1 VPFPA
6 GGPTDVLT
14 RVLAQNLSERWSQPV
29 VVDNKPG
36 AGGAIGSDFVAKSAP
51 DGYTLLMATTSTHS
65 IGPSLQKLPYDPVRD
80 FAPVSQI
87 SNATNVLVVS
97 PKLGVN
103 SVRELVALAKAKPGA
118 LNFASS
124 GTGTIPHLTGELF
137 KHLAGVD
144 LVHIPYK
151 GTGLSLTDLASGQV
165 ALLFDSIVT
174 AQAHAK
180 SGTVKALAISS
191 PRRTPLLPDLPTMIE
206 AGVPG
211 FESET
216 WFGLFAPAGTPADI
230 VSRVST
236 DASAALAAAT
246 LCPACTPYLF
256 GSHLSVEPG
265 HRVALVALGLEPY
278 LTLDMRLGE
287 GTGAALGIGIIG
299 AACAMIN
306 GMATFAEA
314 GVSDREGD

>member
-1 VPFPA
+1 MRILAAFTLLLAAGLAHAQYPARAVHVVVPFPA

-80 FAPVSQI
+80 FAPVSQV

-103 SVRELVALAKAKPGA
+103 SVRELVALAKAKPGT

-236 DASAALAAAT
+236 DAAAALTAADVRARFAAAGAET
-246 LCPACTPYLF
+246 VGSTPAQLAA
-256 GSHLSVEPG
+256 
-265 HRVALVALGLEPY
+265 RVKA
-278 LTLDMRLGE
+278 D
-287 GTGAALGIGIIG
+287 AAKWAEVIR
-299 AACAMIN
+299 AAN
-306 GMATFAEA
+306 
-314 GVSDREGD
+314 VKVQ

>member
-1 VPFPA
+1 MRILATLALLLAAGLAHAQYPARAVHVVVPFPA

-14 RVLAQNLSERWSQPV
+14 RVLAQKLSERWSQPV

-80 FAPVSQI
+80 FAPVSQV

-103 SVRELVALAKAKPGA
+103 SVRELIALAKAKPGA

-124 GTGTIPHLTGELF
+124 GIGTIPHLTGELF

-144 LVHIPYK
+144 LVHVPYK
-151 GTGLSLTDLASGQV
+151 GTGLSIPDLASGQV

-174 AQAHAK
+174 AQAHMK
-180 SGTVKALAISS
+180 TGIVKALAISS
-191 PRRTPLLPDLPTMIE
+191 PARTPLLPELPTMIE

-216 WFGLFAPAGTPADI
+216 WFGLFAPAGTPADV
-230 VSRVST
+230 VSRIST
-236 DASAALAAAT
+236 DTAAALAAADVRARFAAAGAET
-246 LCPACTPYLF
+246 VGGTPAQLAA
-256 GSHLSVEPG
+256 
-265 HRVALVALGLEPY
+265 RVKS
-278 LTLDMRLGE
+278 D
-287 GTGAALGIGIIG
+287 AAKW
-299 AACAMIN
+299 
-306 GMATFAEA
+306 A
-314 GVSDREGD
+314 GVIKAANVKVQ

>member
-1 VPFPA
+1 MRRAYALALLLATGIARAQYPNHAVHVVVPFPA

-14 RVLAQNLSERWSQPV
+14 RALGQKLSERWSQPV

-65 IGPSLQKLPYDPVRD
+65 IGPSLQKMPYDPVKD
-80 FAPVSQI
+80 FAPVSQV

-97 PKLGVN
+97 PKLGVS

-124 GTGTIPHLTGELF
+124 GIGTIPHLTGELF

-144 LVHIPYK
+144 IVHVPYK
-151 GTGLSLTDLASGQV
+151 GTGLSIPDLANGQV

-174 AQAHAK
+174 AQTHVK
-180 SGTVKALAISS
+180 IGTVKALAISS
-191 PRRTPLLPDLPTMIE
+191 PRRSPLMPELPTMME
-206 AGVPG
+206 AGVAG

-216 WFGLFAPAGTPADI
+216 WFGLLAPAATPPDIVARVSADTAAALADAGLRARFAAAGAETVGGTPAQLAERIKADTAKWAEVI
-230 VSRVST
+230 K
-236 DASAALAAAT
+236 AAN
-246 LCPACTPYLF
+246 
-256 GSHLSVEPG
+256 VK
-265 HRVALVALGLEPY
+265 VQ
-278 LTLDMRLGE
+278 
-287 GTGAALGIGIIG
+287 
-299 AACAMIN
+299 
-306 GMATFAEA
+306 
-314 GVSDREGD
+314 

>member
-1 VPFPA
+1 MRRAVALALFFAASLAHAQFPNHAVHVVVPFPA

-14 RVLAQNLSERWSQPV
+14 RALGQKLSERWSQPV

-65 IGPSLQKLPYDPVRD
+65 IGPSLQKMPYDPVKD
-80 FAPVSQI
+80 FAPVSQV

-97 PKLGVN
+97 PKLGVS

-124 GTGTIPHLTGELF
+124 GIGTIPHLTGELF

-144 LVHIPYK
+144 IVHVPYK
-151 GTGLSLTDLASGQV
+151 GTGLSIPDLANGQV

-174 AQAHAK
+174 AQTHVK
-180 SGTVKALAISS
+180 IGTVKALAISS
-191 PRRTPLLPDLPTMIE
+191 PRRSPLMPELPTMME
-206 AGVPG
+206 AGVAG

-216 WFGLFAPAGTPADI
+216 WFGLLAPAATPPDIVARVSADTAAALADAGLRARFAAAGAETVGGTPAQLAERIKADTAKWAEVI
-230 VSRVST
+230 K
-236 DASAALAAAT
+236 AAN
-246 LCPACTPYLF
+246 
-256 GSHLSVEPG
+256 VK
-265 HRVALVALGLEPY
+265 VQ
-278 LTLDMRLGE
+278 
-287 GTGAALGIGIIG
+287 
-299 AACAMIN
+299 
-306 GMATFAEA
+306 
-314 GVSDREGD
+314 

>member
-1 VPFPA
+1 MRRAVALALFFAASLAYAQFPNHAVHVVVPFPA

-14 RVLAQNLSERWSQPV
+14 RALGQKLSERWSQPV

-65 IGPSLQKLPYDPVRD
+65 IGPSLQKMPYDPVKD
-80 FAPVSQI
+80 FAPVSQV

-97 PKLGVN
+97 PKLGVS

-124 GTGTIPHLTGELF
+124 GIGTIPHLTGELF

-144 LVHIPYK
+144 IVHVPYK
-151 GTGLSLTDLASGQV
+151 GTGLSIPDLANGQV

-174 AQAHAK
+174 AQTHVK

-191 PRRTPLLPDLPTMIE
+191 PRRSPLMPELPTMIE
-206 AGVPG
+206 AGVAG
-211 FESET
+211 FESEA
-216 WFGLFAPAGTPADI
+216 WFGLLAPAGTPPDIVARISADI
-230 VSRVST
+230 
-236 DASAALAAAT
+236 AAALADAGLRARFAAAGAET
-246 LCPACTPYLF
+246 VGGTPAQLAERIKADTAKWAEVI
-256 GSHLSVEPG
+256 S
-265 HRVALVALGLEPY
+265 
-278 LTLDMRLGE
+278 
-287 GTGAALGIGIIG
+287 AA
-299 AACAMIN
+299 N
-306 GMATFAEA
+306 
-314 GVSDREGD
+314 VKVQ

>member
-1 VPFPA
+1 MRRLAALTLLVAATLAHAQYPARAVHVVVPFPA

-236 DASAALAAAT
+236 DASAALAAADVRARFAAAGAET
-246 LCPACTPYLF
+246 VGGTPAQLAA
-256 GSHLSVEPG
+256 
-265 HRVALVALGLEPY
+265 RVKADTAKWAEVI
-278 LTLDMRLGE
+278 R
-287 GTGAALGIGIIG
+287 AANVKVL
-299 AACAMIN
+299 
-306 GMATFAEA
+306 
-314 GVSDREGD
+314 

>member
-1 VPFPA
+1 MRRAFALALFLAAGIAHAQFPNRAVHVVVPFPA

-14 RVLAQNLSERWSQPV
+14 RALGQKLSERWSQPV

-65 IGPSLQKLPYDPVRD
+65 IGPSLQKMPYDPVKD
-80 FAPVSQI
+80 FAPVSQV

-97 PKLGVN
+97 PKLGVS

-124 GTGTIPHLTGELF
+124 GVGTIPHLTGEMF

-144 LVHIPYK
+144 IVHVPYK
-151 GTGLSLTDLASGQV
+151 GTGLSIPDLANGQV

-174 AQAHAK
+174 AQTHVK
-180 SGTVKALAISS
+180 SGIVKALAISS
-191 PRRTPLLPDLPTMIE
+191 PRRSPLMPELPTMIE
-206 AGVPG
+206 AGVAG

-216 WFGLFAPAGTPADI
+216 WFGLLAPAGTPPDI
-230 VSRVST
+230 VSRISADT
-236 DASAALAAAT
+236 AAALADAGLRARFAAAGAET
-246 LCPACTPYLF
+246 VGGTPAQL
-256 GSHLSVEPG
+256 
-265 HRVALVALGLEPY
+265 
-278 LTLDMRLGE
+278 
-287 GTGAALGIGIIG
+287 AARIQAD
-299 AACAMIN
+299 AAKW
-306 GMATFAEA
+306 AEVIRA
-314 GVSDREGD
+314 ANVKVQ

>member
-1 VPFPA
+1 MRILATLALLLAAGLAHAQYPARAVHVVVPFPA

-14 RVLAQNLSERWSQPV
+14 RVLAQKLSERWSQPV

-80 FAPVSQI
+80 FAPVSQV

-103 SVRELVALAKAKPGA
+103 SVRELIALAKAKPGA

-124 GTGTIPHLTGELF
+124 GIGTIPHLTGELF

-144 LVHIPYK
+144 LVHVPYK
-151 GTGLSLTDLASGQV
+151 GTGLSIPDLASGQV

-174 AQAHAK
+174 AQAHMK
-180 SGTVKALAISS
+180 TGIVKALAISS
-191 PRRTPLLPDLPTMIE
+191 PARTPLLPELPTMIE

-236 DASAALAAAT
+236 DTAAALAAADVRARFAAAGAET
-246 LCPACTPYLF
+246 VGGTPAQLAA
-256 GSHLSVEPG
+256 
-265 HRVALVALGLEPY
+265 RVKS
-278 LTLDMRLGE
+278 D
-287 GTGAALGIGIIG
+287 AAKW
-299 AACAMIN
+299 
-306 GMATFAEA
+306 A
-314 GVSDREGD
+314 GVIKAANVKVQ

>member
-1 VPFPA
+1 MRRAVALALFFAASLAHAQFPNHAVHVVVPFPA

-14 RVLAQNLSERWSQPV
+14 RALGQKLSERWSQPV

-65 IGPSLQKLPYDPVRD
+65 IGPSLQKMPYDPVKD
-80 FAPVSQI
+80 FAPVSQV

-97 PKLGVN
+97 PKLGVS

-124 GTGTIPHLTGELF
+124 GIGTIPHLTGELF

-144 LVHIPYK
+144 IVHVPYK
-151 GTGLSLTDLASGQV
+151 GTGLSIPDLANGQV

-174 AQAHAK
+174 AQTHVK
-180 SGTVKALAISS
+180 IGTVKALAISS
-191 PRRTPLLPDLPTMIE
+191 PRRSPLMPELPTMIE
-206 AGVPG
+206 AGVAG

-216 WFGLFAPAGTPADI
+216 WFGLLAPAATPPDIVARVSADTAAALADAGLRARFAAAGAETVGGTPAQLAERIKADTAKWAEVI
-230 VSRVST
+230 K
-236 DASAALAAAT
+236 AAN
-246 LCPACTPYLF
+246 
-256 GSHLSVEPG
+256 VK
-265 HRVALVALGLEPY
+265 VQ
-278 LTLDMRLGE
+278 
-287 GTGAALGIGIIG
+287 
-299 AACAMIN
+299 
-306 GMATFAEA
+306 
-314 GVSDREGD
+314 

>member
-1 VPFPA
+1 MRRAFALALFFAASAAHAQFPNRAVHVVVPFPA

-14 RVLAQNLSERWSQPV
+14 RALGQKLSERWSQPV

-65 IGPSLQKLPYDPVRD
+65 IGPSLQKMPYDPVKD
-80 FAPVSQI
+80 FAPVSQV

-97 PKLGVN
+97 PKLGVS

-124 GTGTIPHLTGELF
+124 GIGTIPHLTGELF

-144 LVHIPYK
+144 IVHVPYK
-151 GTGLSLTDLASGQV
+151 GTGLSIPDLANGQV

-174 AQAHAK
+174 AQTHVK

-191 PRRTPLLPDLPTMIE
+191 PRRSPLMPELPTMIE
-206 AGVPG
+206 AGVAG

-216 WFGLFAPAGTPADI
+216 WFGLLAPAGTPPDI
-230 VSRVST
+230 VSRISADT
-236 DASAALAAAT
+236 ASALADAGLRARFAAAGAET
-246 LCPACTPYLF
+246 VGGTPAQLAERIKADTAKWAE
-256 GSHLSVEPG
+256 VIK
-265 HRVALVALGLEPY
+265 
-278 LTLDMRLGE
+278 
-287 GTGAALGIGIIG
+287 AA
-299 AACAMIN
+299 N
-306 GMATFAEA
+306 
-314 GVSDREGD
+314 VKVQ